1 MNEAAPQA
9 AAGADTDEVV
19 KALEVLRLLWEHD
32 YLTGYDDE
40 HGWWASRRGVV
51 GHILTADSPEELGQ
65 MISDDF
71 GTATL

>member
-9 AAGADTDEVV
+9 APGADTDEAA
-19 KALEVLRLLWEHD
+19 KALEVLRLLWEHH

-51 GHILTADSPEELGQ
+51 GHILTADSPEELRQ